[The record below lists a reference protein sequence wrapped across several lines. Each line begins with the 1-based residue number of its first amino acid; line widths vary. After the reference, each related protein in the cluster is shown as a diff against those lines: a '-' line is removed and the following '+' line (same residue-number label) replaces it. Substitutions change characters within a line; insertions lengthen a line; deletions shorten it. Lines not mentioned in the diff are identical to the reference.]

1 MIQGQVSAAAHCAGD
16 CLEDIQLVPKHP
28 QKTHILSQ
36 NTPEN
41 IHLAAQGLKFSCP
54 SASLPASR
62 CPPAQGSLPLILT
75 NCSFILHTAFNSKGA
90 GNWYLERLQ
99 LFFGVTWGKAPTRRD
114 PRVPTKI
121 IVTP

>member
-28 QKTHILSQ
+28 RKHTSCPKTPQKISILLLRA
-36 NTPEN
+36 P
-41 IHLAAQGLKFSCP
+41 KFSCP